1 MDSVDNLTPEIARL
15 FAAKQRRRHRLAAL
29 PFHEKVRLVV
39 QLQQMAAPVMRARGR
54 PVRVWPLEARTR
66 SAEVEHGSAT

>member
-39 QLQQMAAPVMRARGR
+39 QLQQMAAPIMRTRGR
-54 PVRVWPLEARTR
+54 PVRVWSLVDRTQ
-66 SAEVEHGSAT
+66 STEGEPGSAT